1 MNIKN
6 EIINIK
12 NELTKLKMSRQER
25 IIGHQPTSE
34 PQVFRLRYVEYYE
47 LGEMY
52 KAKGRIDCCFD
63 QFLLPKNMT
72 LEEAFKVLSFLKDY
86 LEENANLEPN
96 SYYLV
101 TLLNDSLNLERLGFQ
116 KLPTNSYCD
125 SPIDL
130 FIILGRNNLLFTK
143 YYSKYFKWYIPNIS
157 EPEIAF
163 IYDRIG
169 LKFISPKFSTEKD
182 SDNPSLVRKISK
194 ELETFSSK

>member
-72 LEEAFKVLSFLKDY
+72 LEEALSL
-86 LEENANLEPN
+86 
-96 SYYLV
+96 
-101 TLLNDSLNLERLGFQ
+101 
-116 KLPTNSYCD
+116 
-125 SPIDL
+125 IH
-130 FIILGRNNLLFTK
+130 I
-143 YYSKYFKWYIPNIS
+143 
-157 EPEIAF
+157 
-163 IYDRIG
+163 
-169 LKFISPKFSTEKD
+169 
-182 SDNPSLVRKISK
+182 
-194 ELETFSSK
+194 